1 MIIYKAP
8 QQINKTE
15 GKKIFLGGT
24 IEMEVSV
31 NWQETVIQFFQD
43 KTCTIFNPRRDDWG
57 YNWKQ
62 EAGNSQFSQQ
72 VNWELDA
79 MEMADIIIL
88 NFLPGSLSPITLLEF
103 GLYAQSN
110 KLMVCCPEDYWRS
123 GNVHIVCDR
132 CGIPLYDTMQ
142 ALLENINL

>member
-8 QQINKTE
+8 EQISKTE

-24 IEMEVSV
+24 IEMGASV
-31 NWQETVIQFFQD
+31 NWQETVIEFFRD

-57 YNWKQ
+57 DEWKQ
-62 EAGNSQFSQQ
+62 EAGHPQFSQQ

-88 NFLPGSLSPITLLEF
+88 NFLPGSQSPTTLLE
-103 GLYAQSN
+103 
-110 KLMVCCPEDYWRS
+110 
-123 GNVHIVCDR
+123 
-132 CGIPLYDTMQ
+132 
-142 ALLENINL
+142 